1 MKHFDYALYI
11 LPFYVF
17 LHIYECKYVYIIC
30 VSVCVDIYLK
40 YLNWCSYTSN
50 RFIGCKNV
58 IQR

>member
-40 YLNWCSYTSN
+40 
-50 RFIGCKNV
+50 
-58 IQR
+58 